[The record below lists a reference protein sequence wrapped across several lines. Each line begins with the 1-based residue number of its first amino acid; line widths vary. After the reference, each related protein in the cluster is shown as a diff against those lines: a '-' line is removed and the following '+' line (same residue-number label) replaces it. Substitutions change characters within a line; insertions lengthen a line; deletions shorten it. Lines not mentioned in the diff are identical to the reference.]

1 LYANDAPR
9 ILWNRETGIV
19 AQHRDFLFTMITMFD
34 SWKTSN
40 NAASCC
46 KRGLARQAKGDL
58 DGAIADYNRAIELD
72 PKVPY
77 VYDYR
82 GFARRDKGDLDGA
95 IADYNTAIELDPH
108 DANGYHNRA
117 LSKQTKGDWDG
128 ALADFDRAIELVPS
142 EPHACN
148 NRGLV
153 KQAKGDWD
161 GALLDFNRAV
171 ELEPKDAHAYYNRAF
186 IKRTKG
192 NLDGALA
199 DYDKAIEFNPQD
211 TNVYYDRGVACY
223 DKRDWS
229 EALSDFRKA
238 AVSKPPVSK
247 LKTVEDYSRIGIWM
261 VRAKLGE
268 RDAATSELKQYLLA
282 RTIGK
287 PGDWPSTIIRSLTGD
302 VSEKD
307 FWEAADT
314 GNEKQTRNQR
324 CEACFYVGT
333 LRLIDGDKSAAADYF
348 TKCLETG
355 VNGLYEYQSAAAEL
369 AILKQ

>member
-1 LYANDAPR
+1 
-9 ILWNRETGIV
+9 
-19 AQHRDFLFTMITMFD
+19 MIAMFN
-34 SWKTSN
+34 SRKTSN
-40 NAASCC
+40 NAASYC
-46 KRGLARQAKGDL
+46 KHGLAKQAKGDL
-58 DGAIADYNRAIELD
+58 DGAIADYNKAIELD
-72 PKVPY
+72 PKAPR

-82 GFARRDKGDLDGA
+82 GFAKRDKGDLDGA
-95 IADYNTAIELDPH
+95 IADYDTAIALDPQ

-117 LSKQTKGDWDG
+117 FSKQAKGDSNS
-128 ALADFDRAIELVPS
+128 ALADFNRAIELVPS

-148 NRGLV
+148 NRGIV
-153 KQAKGDWD
+153 KQALGDWD
-161 GALLDFNRAV
+161 SALVDFDRAV

-186 IKRTKG
+186 IRRAKG

-199 DYDKAIEFNPQD
+199 DYDKAIELNPKE

-229 EALSDFRKA
+229 DALSDFRKA
-238 AVSKPPVSK
+238 IASKPPVSK
-247 LKTVEDYSRIGIWM
+247 LATVEDYSRIRIWM
-261 VRAKLGE
+261 VRAKLDE

-282 RTIGK
+282 RIIGK
-287 PGDWPSTIIRSLTGD
+287 PGDWPSTIIRLLTGD

-307 FWEAADT
+307 FWMVAGG
-314 GNEKQTRNQR
+314 GNEQQMRNQR

-333 LRLIDGDKSAAADYF
+333 LRLIDGDKSTAADYF

-355 VNGLYEYQSAAAEL
+355 AKSLHEYHSAVAEL